1 METPRV
7 HIAARW
13 RGGGF
18 MSYSASI
25 SDAYRLAGAY
35 VGKLLKGAKPS
46 ELPVLQPSRF
56 ELVINLATAKA
67 LGVQIP
73 PSIMLRADEVI
84 E

>member
-1 METPRV
+1 
-7 HIAARW
+7 
-13 RGGGF
+13 

-25 SDAYRLAGAY
+25 SDAYRLAGGY